1 LYSKCTRAL
10 TFENL
15 WQTIGSA
22 AIAIANVIA
31 EALVVEKSSGESQD
45 YASRLQSII
54 WAGQAVGGII
64 AAWTGGFIL
73 TFMTDKQVFLLVGT
87 FPLTLMAVA
96 FLVPEKKYE
105 SNSQENGK
113 IGARMV
119 ALWNAFSN
127 PQVLSLSLSLSHA
140 RAFSSPFFFLE
151 RSNRHTFSKV
161 TNTHTHSHTH
171 THRSTSHAC
180 SSSS

>member
-1 LYSKCTRAL
+1 MYSKCTRAL

-127 PQVLSLSLSLSHA
+127 PQVLSLSLSLSLA
-140 RAFSSPFFFLE
+140 RARFQLSFFFF
-151 RSNRHTFSKV
+151 R
-161 TNTHTHSHTH
+161 
-171 THRSTSHAC
+171 AQ
-180 SSSS
+180 

>member
-1 LYSKCTRAL
+1 MYSKCTRAL

-127 PQVLSLSLSLSHA
+127 PQVLSLSLSLSLA
-140 RAFSSPFFFLE
+140 RARTLSLQCL
-151 RSNRHTFSKV
+151 
-161 TNTHTHSHTH
+161 
-171 THRSTSHAC
+171 ALI
-180 SSSS
+180 

>member
-1 LYSKCTRAL
+1 M
-10 TFENL
+10 

-87 FPLTLMAVA
+87 FPLKRCAYTFTHM
-96 FLVPEKKYE
+96 Y
-105 SNSQENGK
+105 QMC
-113 IGARMV
+113 I
-119 ALWNAFSN
+119 
-127 PQVLSLSLSLSHA
+127 
-140 RAFSSPFFFLE
+140 FFLLLH
-151 RSNRHTFSKV
+151 RCSCSWAP
-161 TNTHTHSHTH
+161 SH
-171 THRSTSHAC
+171 
-180 SSSS
+180 